1 MKIQNPLKVKRRR
14 RDFSARTLLTETIL
28 IFQTK
33 RDIFDGKLFFYE
45 KTQTAAVEGMEV
57 EDVRVGGCQNRRKF
71 KQLTSEAPIYERV
84 HLNII

>member
-1 MKIQNPLKVKRRR
+1 MNPLKIQNPLKVKRRR

-45 KTQTAAVEGMEV
+45 KTQTAAAMEEEKEEV
-57 EDVRVGGCQNRRKF
+57 VKRKAS
-71 KQLTSEAPIYERV
+71 QAPIYERV
-84 HLNII
+84 LLTIT